1 MKNIEELDVLC
12 DSPSPS
18 GSVARVPQGQNTC
31 KKSAM
36 KSHWVQLELVQNLRA
51 GKVWSALCNAIS
63 EAQRMKEGLG
73 CTRSRCASESLKV
86 KNVEDFWTQ
95 RLVECTWG
103 VLDVIWARQWMP
115 ADWAQRLVK
124 PRVECKCGTIQ
135 CQSTWVPRIFQPLT
149 TEISA
154 GTRAGKHECPG
165 FPTLLKAE
173 RKVNAWG
180 HICGPWIPDFKNAFS
195 NEACSTRSFC
205 VLDCSG
211 ACSSTSATFAC
222 FALASGIRKG
232 NGEWQEEIIGQD
244 RQAKNCKE
252 SSAVT
257 CVTSDKSKCTVERCR
272 SWSRGGTQFDCHAWN
287 KA

>member
-1 MKNIEELDVLC
+1 MNLKLQDVAK
-12 DSPSPS
+12 
-18 GSVARVPQGQNTC
+18 VQGQNTC

-36 KSHWVQLELVQNLRA
+36 TSHWVQLELVQNLRA
-51 GKVWSALCNAIS
+51 GKVWSALCNSIS

-115 ADWAQRLVK
+115 TDWAQRLVK
-124 PRVECKCGTIQ
+124 PRVECNCGTIQ

-149 TEISA
+149 TETSA

-180 HICGPWIPDFKNAFS
+180 HICGTLNSRLQK
-195 NEACSTRSFC
+195 C
-205 VLDCSG
+205 V
-211 ACSSTSATFAC
+211 
-222 FALASGIRKG
+222 
-232 NGEWQEEIIGQD
+232 Q
-244 RQAKNCKE
+244 
-252 SSAVT
+252 
-257 CVTSDKSKCTVERCR
+257 
-272 SWSRGGTQFDCHAWN
+272 
-287 KA
+287 